1 MLGQVL
7 TYRMLIP
14 YGCLFSRV
22 IYFRCFRGCI
32 HDLRK
37 LKKYQNFDP
46 ENADSAMAKF
56 SS

>member
-1 MLGQVL
+1 MGGNHASEQACL
-7 TYRMLIP
+7 TIP

-37 LKKYQNFDP
+37 LKIYQNFDP
-46 ENADSAMAKF
+46 KNADSAMAN
-56 SS
+56 